1 MMQGATVQKLEGVT
15 APDRHG
21 MVRRARQHR
30 GRSVAVALVLLTAAT
45 LAAAPLQL
53 LPVDEA
59 SKRPDFFS
67 FRAQL
72 QRAIAMRDTTALL
85 AAVDPNVKN
94 SFGGNDGID
103 EFKTMW
109 KIGQPDSEVWE
120 ELGTVL
126 SMGGSFL
133 DEHTFVAPYVF
144 SKWPESLDSFE
155 HVAIVGANVRVR
167 SEPKPDAPPIDSV
180 SFAIL
185 PVANDARVVDEAW
198 RAVKLESKVGF
209 VSSRFARSPIDY
221 RAIFSEQSG
230 AWRMVTFVAGD

>member
-1 MMQGATVQKLEGVT
+1 MFTVLI
-15 APDRHG
+15 RN
-21 MVRRARQHR
+21 
-30 GRSVAVALVLLTAAT
+30 VAIAVLLATAVVSTASV
-45 LAAAPLQL
+45 QL

-59 SKRPDFFS
+59 AKRPEFFS

-72 QRAIAMRDTTALL
+72 QRAIAIRDTAALL
-85 AAVDPNVKN
+85 AAVDPDIKN

-103 EFKTMW
+103 EFRTMW
-109 KIGQPDSEVWE
+109 RIGQADSEIWE

-126 SMGGSFL
+126 SMGGSFF
-133 DEHTFVAPYVF
+133 DDRTFVAPYVF
-144 SKWPESLDSFE
+144 SKWPETMDSFE
-155 HVAIVGANVRVR
+155 HVAVVGANVRIR
-167 SEPKPDAPPIDSV
+167 SEPKPDAAPIDAV
-180 SFAIL
+180 SFVIL
-185 PVANDARVVDEAW
+185 PVASDARVTDDSW

>member
-1 MMQGATVQKLEGVT
+1 MVNT
-15 APDRHG
+15 AP
-21 MVRRARQHR
+21 V
-30 GRSVAVALVLLTAAT
+30 
-45 LAAAPLQL
+45 QL

-59 SKRPDFFS
+59 AKRPEFFS

-72 QRAIAMRDTTALL
+72 QQAIARRDAAALL
-85 AAVDPNVKN
+85 AAVDPNIKN

-103 EFKTMW
+103 EFRTMW
-109 KIGQPDSEVWE
+109 KIGQADSEIWE

-126 SMGGSFL
+126 SMGGSFF

-155 HVAIVGANVRVR
+155 HVAVVGANVRVR
-167 SEPKPDAPPIDSV
+167 SEPRTDAAPLDAV
-180 SFAIL
+180 SFVIL
-185 PVANDARVVDEAW
+185 PVANDARVTDAAW

-209 VSSRFARSPIDY
+209 VASRFARSPVDY

>member
-1 MMQGATVQKLEGVT
+1 MIRNVGICVVLATAIVI
-15 APDRHG
+15 
-21 MVRRARQHR
+21 
-30 GRSVAVALVLLTAAT
+30 AVPV
-45 LAAAPLQL
+45 QL

-59 SKRPDFFS
+59 AKRPEFFS
-67 FRAQL
+67 FRTHL
-72 QRAIAMRDTTALL
+72 QQAIARRDTAALL

-103 EFKTMW
+103 EFTSMW
-109 KIGQPDSEVWE
+109 KIGQADSEIWQ

-126 SMGGSFL
+126 SMGGSFF
-133 DEHTFVAPYVF
+133 DDRTFVAPYVF

-155 HVAIVGANVRVR
+155 HVAVVGANVRVR
-167 SEPKPDAPPIDSV
+167 SEPRVDAAPLDAV
-180 SFAIL
+180 SFVIL
-185 PVANDARVVDEAW
+185 PVANDARVTDDAW
-198 RAVKLESKVGF
+198 RAVKIDSKVGF